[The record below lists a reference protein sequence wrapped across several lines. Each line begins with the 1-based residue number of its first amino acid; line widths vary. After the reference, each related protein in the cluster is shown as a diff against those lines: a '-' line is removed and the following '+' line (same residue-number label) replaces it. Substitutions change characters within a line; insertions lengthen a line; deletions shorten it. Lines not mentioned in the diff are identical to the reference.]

1 MENNFFELMQEK
13 KKQNEL
19 ATIISVNEKTQ
30 YFGLELSRQ
39 NAEELVAYRNE
50 SLKKYQRVE
59 FGKGILD
66 KLIFTFCDSQY
77 IYQDNYLDTLGQ
89 LQDIFY
95 EFKNA
100 AEDKLTDEELLT
112 FMREQF
118 ESVCYGDTE
127 YLENTCLARFVK
139 AIRSGYEGYK
149 GTGGRGEYEKFDE
162 EPRWDSELYLEVLKE
177 QFWG

>member
-1 MENNFFELMQEK
+1 MENEFFELMQEE

-30 YFGLELSRQ
+30 HFGLALSRQ
-39 NAEELVAYRNE
+39 NAEELMACRNE

-77 IYQDNYLDTLGQ
+77 IYQDNYLDTLRQ

-100 AEDKLTDEELLT
+100 AEDKITDEELLT

-127 YLENTCLARFVK
+127 YLENTCLARFAK
-139 AIRSGYEGYK
+139 AIRAGYEGYK
-149 GTGGRGEYEKFDE
+149 GTGGQGEYEKFDE